1 MRMGKVLGVAVL
13 VAVVGGVAAI
23 GVAAPIGRGVP
34 FGGAAS
40 GAEDSV
46 AVNASFSIPSW
57 ISLSVQGNGDVSF
70 ASITGP
76 GSYNGSNGTTLRVL
90 STTSWSISSEILFK
104 DSTMPKGASE
114 STIEDAL
121 SMGFDK
127 TNGSWGIHTVK
138 VSYEFE
144 LDEDDMGDLPEGDYN
159 LVVQYTAT
167 TD

>member
-1 MRMGKVLGVAVL
+1 MRMGKVLGVAML
-13 VAVVGGVAAI
+13 VAVVGGAV
-23 GVAAPIGRGVP
+23 VL
-34 FGGAAS
+34 AAS
-40 GAEDSV
+40 DS
-46 AVNASFSIPSW
+46 ASVNASFSIPSW

-76 GSYNGSNGTTLRVL
+76 GSYDGSNGTELRVL
-90 STTSWSISSEILFK
+90 STTSWSISSAILFK

-114 STIEDAL
+114 SVIEDAL

-127 TNGSWGIHTVK
+127 TKGSWGIHTVN

-144 LDEDDMGDLPEGDYN
+144 LGEGDMGDLPEGDYN

>member
-1 MRMGKVLGVAVL
+1 MNKVLGVAML
-13 VAVVGGVAAI
+13 VAVFGGVAVLATSDT
-23 GVAAPIGRGVP
+23 
-34 FGGAAS
+34 AS
-40 GAEDSV
+40 
-46 AVNASFSIPSW
+46 VNASFSIPSW

-76 GSYNGSNGTTLRVL
+76 GSYSGSNKTQLRVL
-90 STTSWSISSEILFK
+90 STTSWSISSEILFA

-114 STIEDAL
+114 TVIEDAL

-127 TNGSWGIHTVK
+127 TNGSWGIHTVN
-138 VSYEFE
+138 VSYGFE
-144 LDEDDMGDLPEGDYN
+144 LAEDDMGDLPEGDYN